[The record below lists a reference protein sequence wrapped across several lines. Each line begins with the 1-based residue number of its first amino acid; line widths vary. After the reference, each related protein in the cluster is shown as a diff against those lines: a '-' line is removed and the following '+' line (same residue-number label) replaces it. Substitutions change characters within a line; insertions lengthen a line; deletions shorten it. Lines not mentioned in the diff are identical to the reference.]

1 MIIIKSIRINGG
13 NMMKLNLLKD
23 RNFALL
29 MAGKAVS
36 LLGSDMQQFALSLY
50 VLAVTGSATIF
61 ASMLAISILPR
72 LILSPIAGVFGD
84 WFDRKR
90 SIVTMDMVNSVL
102 IGSYAL
108 YFYMSG
114 ELSVFS
120 IYLLVILLEITE
132 IFFGAAM
139 AAVVPSIVKKEDLFE
154 ANSLKSMITSVFTMV
169 APLLAAVLYSLTGI
183 FGILIINSISFMASA
198 ISEMFIEIPRF
209 NRKPDKLNIAS
220 FRRDFMEGVGI
231 IRKSRIIKNIIGLGM
246 ILNFCLGALFSVG
259 LIFIIKETLGGSD
272 MQIGIFSSVLSFSML
287 LTPVLFSGFARKVQI
302 GKLMIYSFFIVSL
315 LIMAIG
321 LVSGDAFTLNF
332 SGNTVP
338 FMALLGLCFIIGIFV
353 TLANIS
359 LGTLFDTIVPKEVMG
374 RTSSVMG
381 LGMTIAAP
389 VGQIVL
395 GASLDAM
402 EPLFPVVIIG
412 VIMLLAVIY
421 YRKTFLNPE
430 MEQEKAAV

>member
-1 MIIIKSIRINGG
+1 
-13 NMMKLNLLKD
+13 MKLKLLKN

-50 VLAVTGSATIF
+50 VLSVTGSATIF

-72 LILSPIAGVFGD
+72 LILSPVAGVFGD

-90 SIVTMDMVNSVL
+90 SIVTMDVVNSIL
-102 IGSYAL
+102 IGSYGV
-108 YFYMSG
+108 YFYINGS
-114 ELSVFS
+114 LSIFS

-139 AAVVPSIVKKEDLFE
+139 AAVVPSIIPKEDLFD
-154 ANSLKSMITSVFTMV
+154 ANSLKSMITSVFTMIS
-169 APLLAAVLYSLTGI
+169 PLIAAVLYSITGI
-183 FGILIINSISFMASA
+183 FGILIINSVSFMASA
-198 ISEMFIEIPRF
+198 ISELFIEIPNF
-209 NRKPDKLNIAS
+209 NKKPDKVNIKN
-220 FRRDFMEGVGI
+220 FWKDFMEGISI
-231 IRKSRIIKNIIGLGM
+231 IRNSRLIKNIIGLGM
-246 ILNFCLGALFSVG
+246 ILNFCLGSLFSVG
-259 LIFIIKETLGGSD
+259 LIYIVKETLGGSD
-272 MQIGIFSSVLSFSML
+272 IQIGLFSSILSFSML
-287 LTPVLFSGFARKVQI
+287 LTPMVFSGFARKVHM
-302 GKLMIYSFFIVSL
+302 GKLLIYSFFIVSF

-321 LVSGDAFTLNF
+321 LVSADAFTLQF

-338 FMALLGLCFIIGIFV
+338 FIAVLGLCFIIGIFV

-374 RTSSVMG
+374 RTASVMG

-395 GASLDAM
+395 GASLDVM
-402 EPLFPVVIIG
+402 KPLFPVVIIG

-421 YRKTFLNPE
+421 YRKTFLDQE
-430 MEQEKAAV
+430 MEQEKAVIV

>member
-1 MIIIKSIRINGG
+1 
-13 NMMKLNLLKD
+13 MKLNLLRNK
-23 RNFALL
+23 NFALL

-50 VLAVTGSATIF
+50 VLSITGSATIF

-102 IGSYAL
+102 IGSYAV

-169 APLLAAVLYSLTGI
+169 SPLIAAFLYSLTGI
-183 FGILIINSISFMASA
+183 FGILIINSVSFMASA
-198 ISEMFIEIPRF
+198 ISEMFIEIPKF
-209 NRKPDKLNIAS
+209 NKKPDKVSITN
-220 FRRDFMEGVGI
+220 FRKDFMEGIAI
-231 IRKSRIIKNIIGLGM
+231 IRNSKVIKNIIGLGM
-246 ILNFCLGALFSVG
+246 ILNFCLGSLFSVG
-259 LIFIIKETLGGSD
+259 LIYIMKETLGGSD
-272 MQIGIFSSVLSFSML
+272 MQIGIGSSVLSFSML
-287 LTPVLFSGFARKVQI
+287 LTPVLFSGFARKVHI
-302 GKLMIYSFFIVSL
+302 GKLLIYSFFIVSF

-321 LVSGDAFTLNF
+321 LVSADIFTLKF
-332 SGNTVP
+332 SENTVP
-338 FMALLGLCFIIGIFV
+338 FIAILGLCFIIGIFV

-395 GASLDAM
+395 GASLDVM
-402 EPLFPVVIIG
+402 KPLLPVVIIG
-412 VIMLLAVIY
+412 VIMLSAVIY
-421 YRKTFLNPE
+421 YRKTFLEQE
-430 MEQEKAAV
+430 MEQEKAVIV